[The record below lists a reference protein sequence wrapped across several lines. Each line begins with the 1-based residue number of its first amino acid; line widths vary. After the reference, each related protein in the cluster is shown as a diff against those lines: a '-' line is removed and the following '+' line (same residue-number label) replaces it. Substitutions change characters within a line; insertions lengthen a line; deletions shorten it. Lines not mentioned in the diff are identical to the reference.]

1 MHTYL
6 HTDPMIHDN
15 AVIITFAIMFAI
27 MRRIIMSSNALFND
41 VEIVAHRGYAAV
53 HPENTMVAF
62 RRSIQMGAD
71 TLEIDVHHSKDGIP
85 VVIHDDSLDRTT
97 TGTGRIREKTV
108 AELQQVD
115 AGKKFSPEFAGC
127 GVPLLEEVLELCGG
141 KVGLQLEL
149 KEHNTEEEL
158 RAILHLL
165 NQYDMTERT
174 MFISFY
180 PDNLRILRSLNND
193 IELALLSSELVD
205 LKAVA
210 ELGNATLLIQLSTVL
225 EHPQL
230 VAETQAAGV
239 GLGVWTVRS
248 LEDAYKLVEIGVRRL
263 TTDIPLYREA

>member
-1 MHTYL
+1 
-6 HTDPMIHDN
+6 
-15 AVIITFAIMFAI
+15 
-27 MRRIIMSSNALFND
+27 MSSNARFND

-53 HPENTMVAF
+53 HPENTMEAF

-108 AELQQVD
+108 AEIQQVD

-127 GVPLLEEVLELCGG
+127 SVPLLEEVLELCGG

-158 RAILHLL
+158 QAILHLV
-165 NQYDMTERT
+165 NQYEMMERT
-174 MFISFY
+174 TFISFY
-180 PDNLRILRSLNND
+180 PDNLRILRSLNED
-193 IELALLSSELVD
+193 IELALLSNEPVD
-205 LKAVA
+205 LKALA
-210 ELGNATLLIQLSTVL
+210 ELGNATLLIQLSAVFN
-225 EHPQL
+225 HPQL
-230 VAETQAAGV
+230 VADTKTAGV

-248 LEDAYKLVEIGVRRL
+248 MEEAYKLVELGVRRL
-263 TTDIPLYREA
+263 TTDIPLYRED

>member
-1 MHTYL
+1 
-6 HTDPMIHDN
+6 
-15 AVIITFAIMFAI
+15 
-27 MRRIIMSSNALFND
+27 MSSKTQFND

-53 HPENTMVAF
+53 HAENTMEAF

-71 TLEIDVHHSKDGIP
+71 TLEIDVHHSKDGVP
-85 VVIHDDSLDRTT
+85 VVIHDDTLDRTT

-108 AELQQVD
+108 AEIQQVD

-158 RAILHLL
+158 RAILHLV
-165 NQYDMTERT
+165 NQYEMMERT
-174 MFISFY
+174 TFISFY
-180 PDNLRILRSLNND
+180 PDNLRILRTLNED
-193 IELALLSSELVD
+193 IELALLSNEPVD
-205 LKAVA
+205 LKALA
-210 ELGNATLLIQLSTVL
+210 ELGNATLLIQLSAVL
-225 EHPQL
+225 SHPQL
-230 VAETQAAGV
+230 VAATKAAGV

-248 LEDAYKLVEIGVRRL
+248 MEEAYKLVELGVRRL